1 MTGKDVA
8 TVLYAKGAL
17 EKTFNKV
24 APSAENHYCQSK
36 SYPLKNGELK
46 VVDSVGLCKIPCK
59 YRGSDDKHSASYAT
73 FPTLARTD
81 ARKQLVLTKQ

>member
-1 MTGKDVA
+1 MQNKLYQRKREEIDHGGGNGKEGGVEAVEHAAVTGKDVA

-36 SYPLKNGELK
+36 SYPLEN
-46 VVDSVGLCKIPCK
+46 
-59 YRGSDDKHSASYAT
+59 
-73 FPTLARTD
+73 
-81 ARKQLVLTKQ
+81 